1 MGARIGGWG
10 CGLDIERGVRGGGEG
25 RGGVR
30 GLGVRQGEGRG
41 KRVGVRG

>member
-10 CGLDIERGVRGGGEG
+10 CGLDIERGVRGGGK
-25 RGGVR
+25 
-30 GLGVRQGEGRG
+30 GRG

>member
-10 CGLDIERGVRGGGEG
+10 CGLDIERGVRGGG
-25 RGGVR
+25 VR